1 MIGFVSFGGAASTA
15 AAESHARTVTG
26 YYSLAAS
33 PLTPDGLG
41 MTNEDYF
48 DQWDPSTLSNQD
60 NGRCFN
66 AGLSVPAGATMK
78 SVSYTHLDVYKR
90 QMRLGL
96 DHLAFG
102 CQTREESWSTRLD
115 DLGISR
121 GEIVDA
127 WYGSGLAFRDPDN
140 IQLEFFV
147 LASS

>member
-1 MIGFVSFGGAASTA
+1 MSITASHPSEKMSALRRTRVTVPVALAAGLMIGFVSFGGAASTA

-78 SVSYTHLDVYKR
+78 SATFFYNPGTR
-90 QMRLGL
+90 ACCRNRLL
-96 DHLAFG
+96 TSL
-102 CQTREESWSTRLD
+102 
-115 DLGISR
+115 
-121 GEIVDA
+121 
-127 WYGSGLAFRDPDN
+127 
-140 IQLEFFV
+140 
-147 LASS
+147 